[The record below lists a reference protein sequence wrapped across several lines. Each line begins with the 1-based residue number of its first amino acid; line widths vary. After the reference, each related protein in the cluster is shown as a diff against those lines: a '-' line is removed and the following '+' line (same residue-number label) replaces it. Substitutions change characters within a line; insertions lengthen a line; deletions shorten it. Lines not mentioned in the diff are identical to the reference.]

1 MDKSIPEI
9 IIGRLPV
16 YLQALEHMQ
25 VQGIQT
31 TSSQELGE
39 MIGISAAQIRKDL
52 SQFGEFGKQ
61 GKGYAIPFLVRQL
74 RTILNVEN
82 VWDMALV
89 GAGNLGT
96 AIAHY
101 PDFKQHGF
109 HVSMIFDNDPQ
120 RVGSQL
126 GGYTICSTTE
136 MVEKIQAAG
145 IKIAM
150 MTVPARAA
158 QAVADDLIKA
168 GIKAILNYA
177 PITLNVPEDVH
188 VQYID
193 PIIFLQRM
201 TYFLK

>member
-1 MDKSIPEI
+1 MDKTIPEI

-25 VQGIQT
+25 AQGIQT

-61 GKGYAIPFLVRQL
+61 GKGYAIAFLVGQL
-74 RTILNVEN
+74 RNILNVVN

-101 PDFKQHGF
+101 PDFKLHGF
-109 HVSMIFDNDPQ
+109 HVAMIFDNDPQ
-120 RVGSQL
+120 RIGSQL
-126 GGYTICSTTE
+126 GGYTICRPPRWLR
-136 MVEKIQAAG
+136 KF
-145 IKIAM
+145 KL
-150 MTVPARAA
+150 PASR
-158 QAVADDLIKA
+158 L
-168 GIKAILNYA
+168 
-177 PITLNVPEDVH
+177 P
-188 VQYID
+188 
-193 PIIFLQRM
+193 
-201 TYFLK
+201 

>member
-1 MDKSIPEI
+1 MDKTIPEI
-9 IIGRLPV
+9 IVGRLPV

-25 VQGIQT
+25 AQGVQT

-61 GKGYAIPFLVRQL
+61 GKGYTITYLVGQL
-74 RTILNVEN
+74 RTILNVED

-101 PDFKQHGF
+101 QDFKLHGF
-109 HVSMIFDNDPQ
+109 HVAMIFDNDPQ

-126 GGYTICSTTE
+126 GDYTICSTAG
-136 MVEKIQAAG
+136 MVEKIQASG

-158 QAVADDLIKA
+158 QAVADDLVKA

-177 PITLNVPEDVH
+177 PITLNVPADVH
-188 VQYID
+188 VQYVD